1 MHPEMKYDDDLLD
14 TGDDLAPLLDLKFI
28 LLIALIVVL
37 TYFAQKQLDN
47 RFAIPSGPGSGV
59 ITLGEKDY
67 QRMVVVSVDAGGTL
81 QVNEEA
87 VSEDRLAD
95 RLHEKLPQE
104 ELSDGPPA
112 HVIFNAHPD
121 LSHGEAERVYL
132 SLLRFGFTVLRE
144 YEEYQD
150 ER

>member
-1 MHPEMKYDDDLLD
+1 MHPEMNYDDALLE

-47 RFAIPSGPGSGV
+47 RFAIPGGPGSAL
-59 ITLGEKDY
+59 ITLGEQDY

-81 QVNEEA
+81 QVNGQEIHEN
-87 VSEDRLAD
+87 ELAD
-95 RLHEKLPQE
+95 RLHEHLTQE
-104 ELSDGPPA
+104 ASDDPHA
-112 HVIFNAHPD
+112 HVVFNAHPD

-132 SLLRFGFTVLRE
+132 SLLRYGFTVLRE
-144 YEEYQD
+144 YKEYQD